1 MRVNSLP
8 RAPISPFYLEPT
20 QSKHMRL
27 IDLTVHI
34 PATSRSRPVAQEA
47 EHPARWK
54 TLEFR
59 IYSVFIFIIVLIM
72 GWIPMTLS
80 SRALAVRPSSGL
92 RIQTKPNCA
101 ATHPNY
107 PKFRHRLSRGWM
119 FGRPVVSLE
128 SMLRSSL
135 QYLSNL
141 RIIVIAS
148 IVHSEIILFH

>member
-34 PATSRSRPVAQEA
+34 PATTRSRPVAQEA

-92 RIQTKPNCA
+92 RIQTEPIMQRHILITQNSAIGFLEAGCLA
-101 ATHPNY
+101 AQ
-107 PKFRHRLSRGWM
+107 L
-119 FGRPVVSLE
+119 
-128 SMLRSSL
+128 
-135 QYLSNL
+135 
-141 RIIVIAS
+141 
-148 IVHSEIILFH
+148 